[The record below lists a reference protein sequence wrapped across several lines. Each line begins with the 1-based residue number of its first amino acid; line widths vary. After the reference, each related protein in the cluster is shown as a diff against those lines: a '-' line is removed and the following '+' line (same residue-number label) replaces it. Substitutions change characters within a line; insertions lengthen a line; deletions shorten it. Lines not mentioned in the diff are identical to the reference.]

1 MAKKLCKLQMLS
13 FTKLNY
19 EEYNRVMMEEV
30 DRVRHDLA
38 VYIPTQSHSEQ

>member
-1 MAKKLCKLQMLS
+1 MAKKLYKLQMLS
-13 FTKLNY
+13 FTTLNY

-38 VYIPTQSHSEQ
+38 VYIPTQWEQ